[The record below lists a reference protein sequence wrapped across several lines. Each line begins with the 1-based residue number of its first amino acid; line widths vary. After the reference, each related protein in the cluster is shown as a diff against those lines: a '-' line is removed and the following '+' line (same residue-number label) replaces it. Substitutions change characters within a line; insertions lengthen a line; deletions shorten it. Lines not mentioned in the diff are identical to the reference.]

1 MKLIGTA
8 LLIIGFFLY
17 SITRTPVDMTLK
29 ELNSDFNSLKL
40 RRASVGRTFT
50 LKEKISEKNQ
60 VGTSVV
66 YKFKESPKLYV
77 TSSRD
82 VGDAGDTI
90 KFRGVIK
97 TGGRIAITA
106 IYHNPKSLYL
116 AGIGAS
122 LLILGTIRSRIIRNR
137 GIKEAQPE
145 KQENSKANR
154 PPNPDSRTTNT

>member
-17 SITRTPVDMTLK
+17 SITREPVDMTLK
-29 ELNSDFNSLKL
+29 ELNSDFNGLKL
-40 RRASVGRTFT
+40 KGVSVGRTFT
-50 LKEKISEKNQ
+50 LKEKISTKNQ
-60 VGTSVV
+60 VGTNVV

-90 KFRGVIK
+90 KFRGKIK

-106 IYHNPKSLYL
+106 IYRTPKSLYL

-122 LLILGTIRSRIIRNR
+122 LLILGIIRSRIIRNR
-137 GIKEAQPE
+137 GIKEAQPK
-145 KQENSKANR
+145 KQEDRKSNHT
-154 PPNPDSRTTNT
+154 PNAES

>member
-8 LLIIGFFLY
+8 LLIIGIFLY

-29 ELNSDFNSLKL
+29 ELNSDFDSLNL

-90 KFRGVIK
+90 KFRGKIK

-106 IYHNPKSLYL
+106 IYRTPKSLYL

-122 LLILGTIRSRIIRNR
+122 LLILGIIRSRIIRNR

-145 KQENSKANR
+145 KQEDSKANHT
-154 PPNPDSRTTNT
+154 PHPES

>member
-60 VGTSVV
+60 VGTNVF

-82 VGDAGDTI
+82 VGDAGETI

-106 IYHNPKSLYL
+106 IYRNPKSLYL

-122 LLILGTIRSRIIRNR
+122 LIILGIIRSRIIRNR
-137 GIKEAQPE
+137 GIKEAQPK
-145 KQENSKANR
+145 KQEDSKAKQT
-154 PPNPDSRTTNT
+154 PNP

>member
-50 LKEKISEKNQ
+50 LKEKISEKKH

-106 IYHNPKSLYL
+106 IYHHNPKSLYL

-122 LLILGTIRSRIIRNR
+122 LLILGIIRSRIIRNR
-137 GIKEAQPE
+137 GIKEAQPK
-145 KQENSKANR
+145 KQEDSKAKQT
-154 PPNPDSRTTNT
+154 PNP